1 MSLSFFKPNKSNKG
15 ALLSVNFSAKADK
28 ITNERLEKGDKSF
41 YLNLVGQ
48 TSWNEAERTG
58 GFKDGKKIV
67 VKLSPT
73 EVGGL
78 LAAISKNTTLA
89 AVMGQEYVYHDGD
102 KTATTIYFGPHFKK
116 EKQGEKW
123 VDTTNQ
129 VGFGIRVVKTEKA
142 NKDNKEQLSVG
153 LTYAESELLVNYLK
167 DGLCHLFTAMYS
179 EDVSRPKKKQEV
191 KQEVVAQTPHEEQ
204 EADF

>member
-1 MSLSFFKPNKSNKG
+1 MSLAFYKPNKANKG
-15 ALLSVNFSAKADK
+15 CLLSVNFSAKTDK
-28 ITNERLEKGDKSF
+28 STETEAVKGDKSF

-73 EVGGL
+73 EIGGIL
-78 LAAISKNTTLA
+78 FAIKKNLTLA
-89 AVMGQEYVYHDGD
+89 QAMGQEYVYHDGE

-116 EKQGEKW
+116 EKQGDKW

-142 NKDNKEQLSVG
+142 NKENKEQLSVG
-153 LTYAESELLVNYLK
+153 LTYAETELLVNYLK
-167 DGLCHLFTAMYS
+167 DGLGHIFSALYS
-179 EDVSRPKKKQEV
+179 EDVSRPKKKTQVVVNAAQETEP
-191 KQEVVAQTPHEEQ
+191 QSEEVE
-204 EADF
+204 F